1 MHAHIWKSVK
11 NSELYLSTPPSLST
25 RKFVVPLGNLPPRLS
40 VCHDGVI
47 WFSRHFTFVSLYQF
61 FFLLSLV
68 SPHVFSSVCV
78 LTKRKENLLPFCI
91 HGERPSYEY
100 PASVFFLVRSWEK
113 TESARLH
120 VRCLAWMSTTSIT
133 LALIFRVYKGD
144 KSSGI
149 TSSGGW
155 NDRCLIALSTSY

>member
-1 MHAHIWKSVK
+1 MCTLTSEKVWRIRSFIFRLPPLSPPG
-11 NSELYLSTPPSLST
+11 NSSFLWATS
-25 RKFVVPLGNLPPRLS
+25 PPRLS

-120 VRCLAWMSTTSIT
+120 VRCLVWMSTTSIT
-133 LALIFRVYKGD
+133 LALIFRVYQ
-144 KSSGI
+144 GI
-149 TSSGGW
+149 NRRGSLQAEDGTT
-155 NDRCLIALSTSY
+155 AV

>member
-1 MHAHIWKSVK
+1 MCTLT
-11 NSELYLSTPPSLST
+11 SEKVWRIRSFIFRLPPLSLHQEIRRSSGQPSS
-25 RKFVVPLGNLPPRLS
+25 PPRLS
-40 VCHDGVI
+40 VCHGGVI
-47 WFSRHFTFVSLYQF
+47 WFSRHFTFV
-61 FFLLSLV
+61 LLSSLLLAFMF
-68 SPHVFSSVCV
+68 PLCVCV
-78 LTKRKENLLPFCI
+78 FTKRKENLLPFCI

-100 PASVFFLVRSWEK
+100 PASVFFFLVRSWEK

-133 LALIFRVYKGD
+133 LALIFRVYKGN

>member
-11 NSELYLSTPPSLST
+11 NSELYLSPPPSLS
-25 RKFVVPLGNLPPRLS
+25 PPGNSSFLWATFLPPTS
-40 VCHDGVI
+40 VCHGGVI
-47 WFSRHFTFVSLYQF
+47 WFSRHFTLV
-61 FFLLSLV
+61 LLSSLLLAFMF
-68 SPHVFSSVCV
+68 PLCVCV
-78 LTKRKENLLPFCI
+78 FTKRKENLLPFCI

-100 PASVFFLVRSWEK
+100 PASVFFFLVRSWEK

-133 LALIFRVYKGD
+133 LALIFRVYKGN

>member
-1 MHAHIWKSVK
+1 VHAHIWKSVK
-11 NSELYLSTPPSLST
+11 NSELYLSPPPSLST

-133 LALIFRVYKGD
+133 LALIFPCVPGN